1 MKSNVKG
8 RMGHNI
14 QQKEKKLVTKQYD
27 KKKIG
32 HNKPLLCCKFPSTE
46 TQCPS
51 NEGFSYISYIMPNL
65 FVLSLSLSVWWDK
78 ELVENFHNYSV
89 FLKSCA
95 SLVSLF
101 EINMSQCLSLFS

>member
-1 MKSNVKG
+1 
-8 RMGHNI
+8 MGHNI

-51 NEGFSYISYIMPNL
+51 NGGFSNISYMCMI
-65 FVLSLSLSVWWDK
+65 
-78 ELVENFHNYSV
+78 
-89 FLKSCA
+89 
-95 SLVSLF
+95 
-101 EINMSQCLSLFS
+101 